1 MKIWWCVLALTL
13 SGCTPGE
20 SQEQQVL
27 DSYALS
33 AASGELSQSLTGAAL
48 FEAEQSQ
55 RLLSQLGWRQEGVS
69 RFTNLQRLGEGV
81 FSSCL
86 DISQVRFFDQ
96 QNQPVEI
103 DRSNERLLMRITFD
117 SGPTSKI
124 ALLEEVGLC

>member
-1 MKIWWCVLALTL
+1 MKFLIFLPLLLA
-13 SGCTPGE
+13 GCA
-20 SQEQQVL
+20 SSDQHQALL
-27 DSYALS
+27 DDYAAT
-33 AASGELSQSLTGAAL
+33 AASGDLSQTLTGAAL
-48 FEAEQSQ
+48 FEAQQSQ
-55 RLLSQLGWRQEGVS
+55 RLLAQLGWRQEGVS
-69 RFTNLQRLGEGV
+69 RFTNLQGLGEGV

-86 DISQVRFFDQ
+86 DISAVRFFDQ

>member
-1 MKIWWCVLALTL
+1 M
-13 SGCTPGE
+13 
-20 SQEQQVL
+20 L

-33 AASGELSQSLTGAAL
+33 AASGELSQTLTGAAL
-48 FEAEQSQ
+48 FEAQQSQ
-55 RLLSQLGWRQEGVS
+55 LLLTQLGWRQEGVS

-86 DISQVRFFDQ
+86 DISEVRFFDQ

-103 DRSNERLLMRITFD
+103 DRSNERLLMRITFG
-117 SGPTSKI
+117 SGPISKI